1 MTTKKETAQDPSLAE
16 IAGEG
21 FALLQHGIDRTIEW
35 GFKKMKEAEKTKPT
49 TIENPYLKNAAE
61 AGRKTLGFLGR
72 AGQAYYKRYE
82 ELKTKKS

>member
-1 MTTKKETAQDPSLAE
+1 MTKKNDTAQDPSLAE

-21 FALLQHGIDRTIEW
+21 FALLQHGIDKAVAW
-35 GFKKMKEAEKTKPT
+35 GFKKMKEVDTEESPEIT
-49 TIENPYLKNAAE
+49 NPYLRTAAD

-82 ELKTKKS
+82 ELKTKQS